1 MRQSLSPS
9 SSVADLNLSLKM
21 SELYL
26 SEVLAS
32 FIYTSLARVKCL
44 FTGRD
49 DFSNLV
55 GKPTF
60 IIFLGLFNICWG

>member
-1 MRQSLSPS
+1 MRHSLSPS
-9 SSVADLNLSLKM
+9 SPVADLNLSLKWT

-26 SEVLAS
+26 SEALAS

-44 FTGRD
+44 FTGRA
-49 DFSNLV
+49 DFSNWV

-60 IIFLGLFNICWG
+60 IIFLGLFIIC